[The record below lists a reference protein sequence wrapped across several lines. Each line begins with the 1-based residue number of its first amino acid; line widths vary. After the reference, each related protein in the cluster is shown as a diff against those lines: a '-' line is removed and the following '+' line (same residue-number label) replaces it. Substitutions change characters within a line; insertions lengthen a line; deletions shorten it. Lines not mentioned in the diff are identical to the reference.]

1 MRILGRNLWSMKTI
15 FDKLILYLSDGRRDE
30 LRGHSSAHIH
40 FQNAKCDLWMVPF
53 YQHYWCLC
61 SGLVRDRENP
71 HHIVLMPSTMLKND
85 FGITFLKKVSKIS
98 QASFRYLMVHI
109 SDVLNV
115 SCQHHSD
122 WTENCDE
129 TTLQTSSWV
138 IYCDSRNINPKFTEA
153 SSACCLYAQ

>member
-15 FDKLILYLSDGRRDE
+15 FDKLILYLSDGRGGDE

-85 FGITFLKKVSKIS
+85 FGITFLKRSRKFHRLLFDILWSIFLMFWMSVANIIQIEQKTVMKLYFKRRHVSFILT
-98 QASFRYLMVHI
+98 AEI
-109 SDVLNV
+109 
-115 SCQHHSD
+115 
-122 WTENCDE
+122 
-129 TTLQTSSWV
+129 
-138 IYCDSRNINPKFTEA
+138 
-153 SSACCLYAQ
+153 

>member
-98 QASFRYLMVHI
+98 QASFLEILWSIFVMFWMSVA
-109 SDVLNV
+109 
-115 SCQHHSD
+115 
-122 WTENCDE
+122 
-129 TTLQTSSWV
+129 
-138 IYCDSRNINPKFTEA
+138 NIIQIEQKTVMKLHFKRRHESFIVTAEI
-153 SSACCLYAQ
+153 

>member
-85 FGITFLKKVSKIS
+85 FRITFLKKVSKIS
-98 QASFRYLMVHI
+98 QAFFLDILWSIFLIFLIMSVANIILRDSSQIEQKTVMKLHF
-109 SDVLNV
+109 NRRHV
-115 SCQHHSD
+115 SLIV
-122 WTENCDE
+122 TAE
-129 TTLQTSSWV
+129 
-138 IYCDSRNINPKFTEA
+138 I
-153 SSACCLYAQ
+153 